1 MKTKTCIIRAIA
13 SATICALG
21 LAAAPAQ
28 AIIPVT
34 DVAAIQVLLQQIS
47 AWSEQLRSMRSQLS
61 QLQQTYTSMTGLR
74 GMEQVLPL
82 SDAARNYLPPSWNAL
97 EASMAGAAGA
107 YPQLAAAIRAQATA
121 NAVLTPADLAR
132 FSSSLQGLLT
142 SARQGV
148 AGNQAVTR
156 LAYAHSSDRFASLA
170 TLIERIGAT
179 PDAKAIAEL
188 QGRIGAEQAMLTND
202 GIKLAALAQSASA
215 EAAARELAVREQV
228 IANHGSFGSRFQ
240 PSPPA
245 P

>member
-1 MKTKTCIIRAIA
+1 
-13 SATICALG
+13 
-21 LAAAPAQ
+21 
-28 AIIPVT
+28 
-34 DVAAIQVLLQQIS
+34 
-47 AWSEQLRSMRSQLS
+47 
-61 QLQQTYTSMTGLR
+61 
-74 GMEQVLPL
+74 
-82 SDAARNYLPPSWNAL
+82 
-97 EASMAGAAGA
+97 
-107 YPQLAAAIRAQATA
+107 
-121 NAVLTPADLAR
+121 
-132 FSSSLQGLLT
+132 
-142 SARQGV
+142 V

-215 EAAARELAVREQV
+215 EAAARDLAVREQV
-228 IANHGSFGSRFQ
+228 IANHGAFASRFQ

>member
-1 MKTKTCIIRAIA
+1 MKTRTYLIRSIA
-13 SATICALG
+13 VAAICAMG

-47 AWSEQLRSMRSQLS
+47 AWSEQLRSMRSQLG
-61 QLQQTYTSMTGLR
+61 QLQQTYTSMTGVR
-74 GMEQVLPL
+74 GMEQVLKL
-82 SDAARNYLPPSWNAL
+82 SDAARNYLPPNWNAL
-97 EASMAGAAGA
+97 EASISGAASA
-107 YPQLAAAIRAQATA
+107 YPTLAAAVRAQAAA

-132 FSSSLQGLLT
+132 LPPSLQGLIT

-148 AGNQAVTR
+148 AGDQAVTR
-156 LAYAHSSDRFASLA
+156 LAYGHSSERFASLA
-170 TLIERIGAT
+170 TLIDRIGST

-228 IANHGSFGSRFQ
+228 IANHGSFATRFQ
-240 PSPPA
+240 PTPPA